1 MGNSNSG
8 RPKMFK
14 GKTRSVHVIFQAS
27 QIKKLGGIA
36 KKSDCSLSELIR
48 LAVDRLIAS
57 GV

>member
-1 MGNSNSG
+1 
-8 RPKMFK
+8 MFK